1 MNDNSNV
8 WRRLFEFSKIV
19 KSVGN
24 LKKRRYTPYPVI
36 TKVINPYR
44 EFFDDASLRYFREN
58 LKVLLKWGLTP
69 LFVDELSNYAD
80 PDLLRCLRGDVQ
92 TDWSFDGLNN
102 LGFKTL

>member
-8 WRRLFEFSKIV
+8 WRRLFEFSKIE

-44 EFFDDASLRYFREN
+44 EFFDDATLT
-58 LKVLLKWGLTP
+58 LL
-69 LFVDELSNYAD
+69 
-80 PDLLRCLRGDVQ
+80 
-92 TDWSFDGLNN
+92 
-102 LGFKTL
+102 